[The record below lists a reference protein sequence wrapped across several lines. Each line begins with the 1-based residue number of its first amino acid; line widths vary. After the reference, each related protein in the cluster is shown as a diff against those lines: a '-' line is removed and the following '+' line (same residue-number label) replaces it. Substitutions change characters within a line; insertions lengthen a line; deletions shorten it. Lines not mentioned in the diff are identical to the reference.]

1 MYKSINS
8 KLTVIKM
15 CVIMVALLFV
25 AISLMMDYVQN
36 KDLVMEVEAK
46 VIDSVNYL
54 EESNDKVE
62 FTNYQSTIT
71 CEWEVD
77 GKKYNDKFTDSGTY
91 LKGNKVTI
99 DVFKDDPSIVKNIS
113 ISNVIGSII
122 ILIVAGFIFYVLF
135 SVKKY
140 NAKLALINEEKYN
153 KQDKYYIDLAEEK
166 NKIIKIGKRIFLL
179 KLALAI
185 IVFIIVAWS
194 ATDGIINY
202 YYDNNRKSI
211 NVECLVIKADNY
223 TVAGKEY
230 SDIQGQWEIDGQ
242 VYKKVI
248 TNLSGKYFEGK
259 TYNIQVEK
267 DTEQTMKLRSKP
279 KMSHIVEAS
288 LVCIGSIVVIII
300 LIKKWKKKRL
310 EIYNK

>member
-1 MYKSINS
+1 
-8 KLTVIKM
+8 
-15 CVIMVALLFV
+15 MVALLFV
-25 AISLMMDYVQN
+25 AISLMMDYVKN
-36 KDLVMEVEAK
+36 KDLVMEVEAT

-54 EESNDKVE
+54 EESNDKFE
-62 FTNYQSTIT
+62 ITNYQSTIT

-140 NAKLALINEEKYN
+140 NEKLALIEEQKYK
-153 KQDKYYIDLAEEK
+153 KQDQQYIDLAEEK
-166 NKIIKIGKRIFLL
+166 NKIRKIGKRIFLL

-185 IVFIIVAWS
+185 IIFIIAAWV
-194 ATDGIINY
+194 TKNGVINY

-211 NVECLVIKADNY
+211 NVECLVKEADNY
-223 TVAGKEY
+223 TVADKEY

-242 VYKKVI
+242 VYKKVL
-248 TNLSGKYFEGK
+248 TNLPGKYLEGK

-267 DTEQTMKLRSKP
+267 DTEETMKISSKP
-279 KMSHIVEAS
+279 KLSFIVESS
-288 LVCIGSIVVIII
+288 LLSIGSIVVIII
-300 LIKKWKKKRL
+300 LIKKWNKEKARN
-310 EIYNK
+310 IY